1 MLAKLFKLGEKFR
14 GFGEFHFGFESKP
27 NPKLAL
33 DLATKPSPKLALD
46 SVSKPN
52 PKYSVISRSN
62 YQALCCVM
70 LSKVGF

>member
-1 MLAKLFKLGEKFR
+1 MLAKLFKLGEKFW

-52 PKYSVISRSN
+52 PKYSVISITYDPQYPRVAS
-62 YQALCCVM
+62 YR
-70 LSKVGF
+70 